1 MTLTLTLPPDVEQSL
16 MREAERES
24 LPLAAYA
31 LRVLEQHVQPQ
42 SGNDRAI
49 IALQAWRDEAAQ
61 RDRDEPE
68 NDILQALDE
77 NRLADRPL
85 YPPELKGVT
94 W

>member
-1 MTLTLTLPPDVEQSL
+1 MTLTLSLPPAVEEGLTQ
-16 MREAERES
+16 AAVRES
-24 LPLAAYA
+24 LTLDAYA

-42 SGNDRAI
+42 ARNDRAI
-49 IALQAWRDEAAQ
+49 AALQAWRDDATR
-61 RDRDEPE
+61 RDREEPE
-68 NDILQALDE
+68 NDLLQALDE

>member
-1 MTLTLTLPPDVEQSL
+1 MTLTLTLPSAVEEGL
-16 MREAERES
+16 MREAVRES
-24 LPLAAYA
+24 LTLDAYA

-42 SGNDRAI
+42 AKNDRAI
-49 IALQAWRDEAAQ
+49 AALQAWRDEAAQ

-77 NRLADRPL
+77 SRLSNRPL

>member
-1 MTLTLTLPPDVEQSL
+1 MTLTLSLPPDVEESL
-16 MREAERES
+16 NREAARQS

-42 SGNDRAI
+42 ARNDRAI
-49 IALQAWRDEAAQ
+49 AALQAWRDDATR

>member
-1 MTLTLTLPPDVEQSL
+1 MTLTLTLPPAVEEGL
-16 MREAERES
+16 MRAAVRES

-42 SGNDRAI
+42 ARNDRAI
-49 IALQAWRDEAAQ
+49 AALQAWRDDATR

>member
-1 MTLTLTLPPDVEQSL
+1 MTLTLTLPPDVEESL
-16 MREAERES
+16 IREAARQS

-42 SGNDRAI
+42 ARNDRAI
-49 IALQAWRDEAAQ
+49 AALQAWRDEAAQ
-61 RDRDEPE
+61 RERDEPE
-68 NDILQALDE
+68 NNLLQALDE
-77 NRLADRPL
+77 HRLSDRPL

>member
-1 MTLTLTLPPDVEQSL
+1 MTLTLSLPPAVEEGL
-16 MREAERES
+16 MREAVRES
-24 LPLAAYA
+24 LPLADYA

-42 SGNDRAI
+42 ARNDRAI
-49 IALQAWRDEAAQ
+49 AALQTWRDEAAQ

-77 NRLADRPL
+77 SRLSNRPL